1 MAKLWGQA
9 TLKIKDASMW
19 TILASYSIEQSIKL
33 GEQGPESLNFL
44 SQNFGLIIRLK
55 SPKKEEEAPKNE
67 ESRRGRKGRSRR
79 KR

>member
-1 MAKLWGQA
+1 
-9 TLKIKDASMW
+9 MW

-55 SPKKEEEAPKNE
+55 SPKKR
-67 ESRRGRKGRSRR
+67 RRGS
-79 KR
+79 

>member
-1 MAKLWGQA
+1 
-9 TLKIKDASMW
+9 MW

-55 SPKKEEEAPKNE
+55 SLKKKKRLPKKK
-67 ESRRGRKGRSRR
+67 RR
-79 KR
+79 